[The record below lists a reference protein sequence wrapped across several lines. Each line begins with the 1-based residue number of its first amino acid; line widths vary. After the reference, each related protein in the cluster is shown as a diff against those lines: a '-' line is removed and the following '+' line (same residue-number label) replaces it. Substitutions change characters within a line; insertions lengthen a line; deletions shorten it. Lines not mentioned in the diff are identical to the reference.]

1 MQMSK
6 NNKQN
11 MSVMLGAAFL
21 MATSAIGPGFL
32 TQTATFTSSLGPSF
46 GFVVLISLIM
56 AAIAQMNVWR
66 VLCYTGKRGQ
76 DVANEVI
83 HGLGFVLA
91 GLIALGG
98 LAFNMGNVGGGGMG
112 FDVLFGMNVKIGY
125 ILTALFAIV
134 LFLSKKAKSLIDEV
148 VKYLGAIMIVVI
160 LIVMVQTKPPV
171 GAAVANTF
179 VPSAGIPATVPAIL
193 TLLGGT
199 VGGYIT
205 FSGAHRLI
213 DAGVTGEEHLEQAQR
228 SSIMGIGI
236 AAIVRVLLFLAIL
249 GVVTKF
255 AGINLA
261 DPSANAGMAGV
272 PEYNGVNNPAAYAF
286 LVGAGNMAY
295 RFAGLV
301 ILCASVT
308 SVIGAAYTSV
318 SFLKTFHHSIE
329 KNENWWII
337 GFIAFSSLVMT
348 IFGNSKG
355 AAAKLLVLAGAL
367 NGIILPLSL
376 ACILLACRNKKIVGD
391 KYEHP
396 VVLQVLGWIVVVIA
410 GYIAI
415 TTLPNLKNLFV

>member
-1 MQMSK
+1 MS
-6 NNKQN
+6 NNQKAN
-11 MSVMLGAAFL
+11 TSVMLGAAFL

-32 TQTATFTSSLGPSF
+32 TQTATFTSSLGSSF

-56 AAIAQMNVWR
+56 AAIAQMNIWR

-76 DVANEVI
+76 DVANEVVG
-83 HGLGFVLA
+83 GLGFVLA

-98 LAFNMGNVGGGGMG
+98 LAFNMGNVGGGGLG
-112 FDVLFGMNVKIGY
+112 FDVLFGLNVKIGY
-125 ILTALFAIV
+125 VLTALFAIV
-134 LFLSKKAKSLIDEV
+134 LFLSKRAKSLIDQV

-160 LIVMVQTKPPV
+160 LIVMVITKPPV
-171 GAAVANTF
+171 GDAVVNTF
-179 VPSAGIPATVPAIL
+179 VPSKGIPATVPAIL

-228 SSIMGIGI
+228 SSVMGIII

-249 GVVTKF
+249 GVVTKY

-261 DPSANAGMAGV
+261 DPSANAGIPGV
-272 PEYNGVNNPAAYAF
+272 PEYNGINNPAAYAF

-329 KNENWWII
+329 ENENYWII

-376 ACILLACRNKKIVGD
+376 ACILLACKNKKIVGD

-396 VVLQVLGWIVVVIA
+396 AVLQILGWIVVIIA

>member
-1 MQMSK
+1 
-6 NNKQN
+6 
-11 MSVMLGAAFL
+11 MLGAAFL

-56 AAIAQMNVWR
+56 AGIAQMNIWR

-83 HGLGFVLA
+83 GGLGFVLA

-98 LAFNMGNVGGGGMG
+98 LAFNMGNVGGGGLG
-112 FDVLFGMNVKIGY
+112 LDVLFGMNVKIGY
-125 ILTALFAIV
+125 ILTALAAIV
-134 LFLSKKAKSLIDEV
+134 LFLSKRAKSLIDEV

-160 LIVMVQTKPPV
+160 LIVMVITKPPV
-171 GAAVANTF
+171 GDAVVNTF
-179 VPSAGIPATVPAIL
+179 VPSKGIPATVPAIL

-213 DAGVTGEEHLEQAQR
+213 DAGVTGEDHLEQAQR
-228 SSIMGIGI
+228 SSVMGIGI

-249 GVVTKF
+249 GVVTKY

-261 DPSANAGMAGV
+261 DPSANTGIAGV
-272 PEYNGVNNPAAYAF
+272 PEYNGINNPAAYAF
-286 LVGAGNMAY
+286 LVGAGNLAY

-329 KNENWWII
+329 ENENKWII

-396 VVLQVLGWIVVVIA
+396 AILFYLGWIVVAIS

-415 TTLPNLKNLFV
+415 TTLPNLANLFK

>member
-1 MQMSK
+1 
-6 NNKQN
+6 
-11 MSVMLGAAFL
+11 MLGAAFL

-32 TQTATFTSSLGPSF
+32 TQTATFTSSLGSSF

-56 AAIAQMNVWR
+56 AAIAQMNIWR

-76 DVANEVI
+76 DVANEVVG
-83 HGLGFVLA
+83 GLGFVLA

-98 LAFNMGNVGGGGMG
+98 LAFNMGNVGGGGLG
-112 FDVLFGMNVKIGY
+112 FDVLFGLNVKIGY
-125 ILTALFAIV
+125 VLTALFAIV
-134 LFLSKKAKSLIDEV
+134 LFLSKRAKSLIDQV

-160 LIVMVQTKPPV
+160 LIVMVITKPPV
-171 GAAVANTF
+171 GDAVVNTF
-179 VPSAGIPATVPAIL
+179 VPSKGIPATVPAIL

-228 SSIMGIGI
+228 SSVMGIII

-249 GVVTKF
+249 GVVTKY

-261 DPSANAGMAGV
+261 DPSANAGIPGV
-272 PEYNGVNNPAAYAF
+272 PEYNGINNPAAYAF

-329 KNENWWII
+329 ENENYWII

-376 ACILLACRNKKIVGD
+376 ACILLACKNKKIVGD

-396 VVLQVLGWIVVVIA
+396 AVLQILGWIVVIIA

>member
-1 MQMSK
+1 MAKNSK
-6 NNKQN
+6 SNT
-11 MSVMLGAAFL
+11 SVMLGAAFL

-56 AAIAQMNVWR
+56 AGIAQMNIWR

-83 HGLGFVLA
+83 GGLGFVLA

-98 LAFNMGNVGGGGMG
+98 LAFNMGNVGGGGLG
-112 FDVLFGMNVKIGY
+112 LDVLFGMNVKIGY
-125 ILTALFAIV
+125 ILTALAAIV
-134 LFLSKKAKSLIDEV
+134 LFLSKRAKSLIDEV

-160 LIVMVQTKPPV
+160 LIVMVITKPPV
-171 GAAVANTF
+171 GDAVVNTF
-179 VPSAGIPATVPAIL
+179 VPSKGIPATVPAIL

-213 DAGVTGEEHLEQAQR
+213 DAGVTGEDHLEQAQR
-228 SSIMGIGI
+228 SSVMGIGI

-249 GVVTKF
+249 GVVTKY

-261 DPSANAGMAGV
+261 DPSANTGIAGV
-272 PEYNGVNNPAAYAF
+272 PEYNGINNPAAYAF
-286 LVGAGNMAY
+286 LVGAGNLAY

-329 KNENWWII
+329 ENENKWII

-396 VVLQVLGWIVVVIA
+396 AILFYLGWIVVAIS

-415 TTLPNLKNLFV
+415 TTLPNLANLFK

>member
-1 MQMSK
+1 MAKNSK
-6 NNKQN
+6 SNT
-11 MSVMLGAAFL
+11 SVMLGAAFL

-56 AAIAQMNVWR
+56 AGIAQMNIWR

-83 HGLGFVLA
+83 GGLGFVLA

-98 LAFNMGNVGGGGMG
+98 LAFNMGNVGGGGLG
-112 FDVLFGMNVKIGY
+112 LDVLFGMNVKIGY
-125 ILTALFAIV
+125 VLTALAAIV
-134 LFLSKKAKSLIDEV
+134 LFLSKRAKSLIDEV

-160 LIVMVQTKPPV
+160 LIVMVITKPPV
-171 GAAVANTF
+171 GDAVVNTF
-179 VPSAGIPATVPAIL
+179 VPSKGIPATVPAIL

-213 DAGVTGEEHLEQAQR
+213 DAGVTGEDHLEQAQR
-228 SSIMGIGI
+228 SSVMGIGI

-249 GVVTKF
+249 GVVTKY

-261 DPSANAGMAGV
+261 DPSANTGIAGV
-272 PEYNGVNNPAAYAF
+272 PEYNGINNPAAYAF
-286 LVGAGNMAY
+286 LVGAGNLAY

-329 KNENWWII
+329 ENENKWII

-396 VVLQVLGWIVVVIA
+396 AILFYLGWIVVAIS

-415 TTLPNLKNLFV
+415 TTLPNLANLFK

>member
-1 MQMSK
+1 M
-6 NNKQN
+6 
-11 MSVMLGAAFL
+11 
-21 MATSAIGPGFL
+21 
-32 TQTATFTSSLGPSF
+32 
-46 GFVVLISLIM
+46 
-56 AAIAQMNVWR
+56 
-66 VLCYTGKRGQ
+66 
-76 DVANEVI
+76 ANEVI